1 MSKKDYIEAS
11 KIVGRVASSSSR
23 ETAQIVMAAFVAL
36 FTIDNPRFD
45 FDRFADACE
54 KEMGL

>member
-11 KIVGRVASSSSR
+11 KIVGRVAASSGR
-23 ETAQIVMAAFVAL
+23 ETAQIVMASFVAL
-36 FTIDNPRFD
+36 FIIDNPRFD

-54 KEMGL
+54 KEMQ